1 MHIYNCVVQL
11 LSSALAALGIFFPPK
26 PNDPIIQI
34 IQPKTSRQTPN
45 QGTFPKKQP
54 IHLIEKKNP
63 QPPLTRSYH
72 FPLPAEATH
81 DISKASVPYPD
92 VLQSPEPPRRR
103 KRGVQGVGV
112 VVFGEWRVRHARQKG
127 AEKKATKRGN
137 LRWLDLKD

>member
-1 MHIYNCVVQL
+1 MIQSFKSFNPR
-11 LSSALAALGIFFPPK
+11 PPDK
-26 PNDPIIQI
+26 PPTKE
-34 IQPKTSRQTPN
+34 P
-45 QGTFPKKQP
+45 FPKNNPSIWLK
-54 IHLIEKKNP
+54 KKNP